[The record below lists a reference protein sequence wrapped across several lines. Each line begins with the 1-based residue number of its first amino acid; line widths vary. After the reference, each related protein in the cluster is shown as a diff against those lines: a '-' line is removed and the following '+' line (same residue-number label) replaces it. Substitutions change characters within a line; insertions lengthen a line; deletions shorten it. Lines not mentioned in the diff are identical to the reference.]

1 MELCELT
8 KLSLIEQ
15 ATLAWNKG
23 VRLGYRSKCQY
34 YMVLY
39 RLCDLFVEVQ
49 YQISRNEIVSV
60 RAFVCDEELQPYL
73 EQIDLSELT
82 ELL

>member
-1 MELCELT
+1 MELCQFT

-15 ATLAWNKG
+15 ARLAWNKG
-23 VRLGYRSKCQY
+23 VRIGYRSKCQY

-49 YQISRNEIVSV
+49 YHTCKNEIVSV
-60 RAFVCDEELQPYL
+60 KAFVCDEELQPYL
-73 EQIDLSELT
+73 EQVDLSELT